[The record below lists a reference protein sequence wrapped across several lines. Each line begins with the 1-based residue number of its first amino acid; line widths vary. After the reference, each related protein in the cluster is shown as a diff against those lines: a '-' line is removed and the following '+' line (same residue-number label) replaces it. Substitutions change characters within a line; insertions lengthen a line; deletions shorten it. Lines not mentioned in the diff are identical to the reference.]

1 MSRRYLGLILIITAF
16 THAYDAKKCEG
27 NGLDLKYVWGDA
39 LTDPNDCIGPNNMQ
53 YPSYVASFIPLTR
66 ANL

>member
-53 YPSYVASFIPLTR
+53 YPS
-66 ANL
+66 